1 MIEVDGET
9 FETLVREALDEVPAE
24 LMGLLD
30 NVAFFVEPEPGPEH
44 ADPGLSDEEN
54 AELLGIYLGTPLTE
68 RDGGWAA
75 GALPD
80 RIVLF
85 SGPLCRM
92 CEDLDDLREEV
103 AITIVHEAA
112 HHVGIGEERLH
123 ELGWG

>member
-1 MIEVDGET
+1 MIQMSEED
-9 FETLVREALDEVPAE
+9 FESAVREALDEVPQE
-24 LMGLLD
+24 LLEMLD
-30 NVAFFVEPEPGPEH
+30 NVAFFVEDEPTEEH
-44 ADPGLSDEEN
+44 ADPGLAPEEN

-85 SGPLCRM
+85 RGPLTRM
-92 CEDLDDLREEV
+92 CSDVEELREEIAV
-103 AITIVHEAA
+103 TIVHEAG
-112 HHVGIGEERLH
+112 HHVGIDEDRLH